1 MSDFSPSD
9 AALEGFR
16 LVRERPGTILAWG
29 GLYFVGIVGIG
40 AFMLAAIGQDFVK
53 YVQKGGMES
62 GDPEAL
68 AAILQHTWPA
78 FLVVLLLVIFLSS
91 IISGGVYRLVLRP
104 EEPGFAHLRIGA
116 DELRLTLV
124 NVVLFS
130 VGMVFLFLLA
140 MVAAALAGGQGA
152 FGVVV
157 AIIVGFG
164 LVWAGV
170 RLLLATPMT
179 FGERRVTIRESW
191 RLTRGRFW
199 SLFGMSLLAVTFYL
213 MVWLLF
219 SIISAAFIALAGGS
233 DAIANPGELRGF
245 AVVAFL
251 VTMLIQ
257 LLLPVLQIV
266 MIYAPL
272 AMAYD
277 QLRHPEHD
285 HHHHGKAAAPQG

>member
-1 MSDFSPSD
+1 MNDFSPSD
-9 AALEGFR
+9 SALEGFR

-29 GLYFVGIVGIG
+29 GIYFVGIVAIG
-40 AFMLAAIGQDFVK
+40 AFMLAALGQDFVS
-53 YVQKGGMES
+53 YVQRGGMET

-68 AAILQHTWPA
+68 AAILEHAWPA
-78 FLVVLLLVIFLSS
+78 FLVVVLLVIFLSS

-104 EEPGFAHLRIGA
+104 SEPGFAHLRVGA

-124 NVVLFS
+124 NLVLFS
-130 VGMVFLFLLA
+130 VGMIFLIVLA
-140 MVAAALAGGQGA
+140 LVAAALAGGRG
-152 FGVVV
+152 FPGVLIAAAV
-157 AIIVGFG
+157 ACG

-179 FGERRVTIRESW
+179 FGERRVAIRESW

-199 SLFGMSLLAVTFYL
+199 SLLGMTVLAVVFYL

-233 DAIANPGELRGF
+233 EAIANPANLSGF
-245 AVVAFL
+245 AIVAFL

-272 AMAYD
+272 AMAYR
-277 QLRHPEHD
+277 QLAHPD
-285 HHHHGKAAAPQG
+285 ATPAGLSQA